1 MSMRTPLGKVRG
13 LGSAK
18 SGTEHFWQQRLT
30 AVANIPLVI
39 FLAWFCVSKVGAD
52 RVEMTQA
59 LSNPLVAL
67 MLVFTIISITWHMR
81 LGMQVVIEDYIHSE
95 GGKLI
100 CLLGNTFF
108 SLAVALTGLFAV
120 LKISF
125 GG

>member
-1 MSMRTPLGKVRG
+1 MNMRTPLGKVRG

-18 SGTEHFWQQRLT
+18 SGTEHFWQQRMT
-30 AVANIPLVI
+30 AIANIPMVI
-39 FLAWFCVSKVGAD
+39 FLVWFCVYMVGAERED
-52 RVEMTQA
+52 MVDIIA
-59 LSNPLVAL
+59 NPLVAL
-67 MLVFTIISITWHMR
+67 MLVFTIISVTWHMR
-81 LGMQVVIEDYIHSE
+81 LGMQVVIEDYVHGE
-95 GGKLI
+95 GSKLI

>member
-1 MSMRTPLGKVRG
+1 MNMRTPLGKVRG

-18 SGTEHFWQQRLT
+18 SGTDHFWQQRLT

-39 FLAWFCVSKVGAD
+39 FLVCFCVYMAGTERKDMVD
-52 RVEMTQA
+52 VI
-59 LSNPLVAL
+59 SNPLVTL
-67 MLVFTIISITWHMR
+67 MLVFTIISVTWHMR
-81 LGMQVVIEDYIHSE
+81 LGMQVVIEDYVHGE
-95 GGKLI
+95 GSKLI